1 MHLRITPFHF
11 CVSLLGFSL
20 ACGDG
25 SASSGGEGGAASSGE
40 GATGPGSTGPGES
53 TSASSGGGGTGAG
66 SMLGDCRI
74 FPPDNPWNQDVS
86 QLELHPDSDA
96 FIDSIGRNQALHP
109 DFGTE
114 WEGAPIGIPYVTVDS
129 SHPMVPVEYTAYG
142 NESDP
147 GPFPVPAD
155 APVEGGPSSDG
166 DRHVIV
172 IDTDTCQLYELYRA
186 FPADGGSRW
195 LADSGAAFDL
205 SINDHHPDGWTSA
218 DAAGLPIFPGLAR
231 YDEIVE
237 KGELTHALRFTV
249 ERSQRGY
256 IFPARHFASTITDPT
271 VPPMGLRLRMKASY
285 DCSAYSQEVQVICA
299 GLKKYGM
306 IVADNGSD
314 WFISGAPDSRWSDA
328 NLRDLKSVTGDAFEV
343 VYTGEVVR

>member
-1 MHLRITPFHF
+1 MNLRT
-11 CVSLLGFSL
+11 STLALLAPVLGLSF

-25 SASSGGEGGAASSGE
+25 SIGGGEGGA
-40 GATGPGSTGPGES
+40 GPGSTGPGTS
-53 TSASSGGGGTGAG
+53 TTSTGSGAGAG
-66 SMLGDCRI
+66 SAFADCQI
-74 FPPDNPWNQDVS
+74 FPADNPWNQDVS
-86 QLELHPDSDA
+86 QLALHPDSDA
-96 FIDSIGRNQALHP
+96 FIDSIGRNEALHP

-114 WEGAPIGIPYVTVDS
+114 WEGAPIGIPFVTVDAT
-129 SHPMVPVEYTAYG
+129 HPLVPIEYTAYG
-142 NESDP
+142 DESDP

-172 IDTDTCQLYELYRA
+172 IDTDACQLYELYRA
-186 FPADGGSRW
+186 FPVEGGLRW
-195 LADSGAAFDL
+195 QAESGAAFDL
-205 SINDHHPDGWTSA
+205 SINDHYPNGWTSA

-256 IFPARHFASTITDPT
+256 IFPARHYASSITDPT
-271 VPPMGLRLRMKASY
+271 TPPMGLRLRMKASY
-285 DCSAYSQEVQVICA
+285 DCSSYSEEVQVICA

-306 IVADNGSD
+306 LVADNGAD
-314 WFISGAPDSRWSDA
+314 WFISGAPDPRWNDD
-328 NLRDLKSVTGDAFEV
+328 NLRDLKSITGDAFEV
-343 VYTGEVVR
+343 VYTGEVVN

>member
-1 MHLRITPFHF
+1 
-11 CVSLLGFSL
+11 
-20 ACGDG
+20 
-25 SASSGGEGGAASSGE
+25 
-40 GATGPGSTGPGES
+40 
-53 TSASSGGGGTGAG
+53 
-66 SMLGDCRI
+66 
-74 FPPDNPWNQDVS
+74 
-86 QLELHPDSDA
+86 
-96 FIDSIGRNQALHP
+96 
-109 DFGTE
+109 
-114 WEGAPIGIPYVTVDS
+114 
-129 SHPMVPVEYTAYG
+129 
-142 NESDP
+142 
-147 GPFPVPAD
+147 
-155 APVEGGPSSDG
+155 
-166 DRHVIV
+166 
-172 IDTDTCQLYELYRA
+172 
-186 FPADGGSRW
+186 
-195 LADSGAAFDL
+195 L

-306 IVADNGSD
+306 LVADNGSD
-314 WFISGAPDSRWSDA
+314 WFISGAPDPRWSDA